1 MLELSL
7 WLLRCQRDGRM
18 RCIADQLLSA
28 HFAWWPKRSQKERM
42 AVPQRIVSL
51 LPSSTEVLC
60 ALGLETSLVG
70 ISHACDYPPGVTS
83 LPRLTTPASRE
94 PGERHAPDR
103 EAAVVQ
109 AGLSVYQL
117 DLDLLRALQPDL
129 IVTQDQAAVCGIA
142 YAEILEAA
150 RHILGRHVEVL
161 SLHPT
166 FLQDIW
172 DDIHRVGEATQ
183 QQRRAVTLLAELFA
197 RVNTV
202 VAESIMLREPPRVAL
217 LVWTDPLMLSGYWCP
232 DLIQL
237 AGGTDSLCRPGAP
250 APVVEWGRLQ
260 EYTPEVLLLSP
271 CGSPLAQ
278 SRAALPLLQ
287 GLPGWDDLPAVRQG
301 YVYVV
306 DGQRYFHR
314 PGPRIVDSLETLA
327 GLLHPD
333 LFGDLLAQ
341 EGELYCRV
349 TT

>member
-1 MLELSL
+1 MTL
-7 WLLRCQRDGRM
+7 
-18 RCIADQLLSA
+18 
-28 HFAWWPKRSQKERM
+28 
-42 AVPQRIVSL
+42 PQRIVSL
-51 LPSSTEVLC
+51 LPSSTEILC

-70 ISHACDYPPGVTS
+70 ISHVCDYPPGVTS
-83 LPRLTTPASRE
+83 LPRLTTSSSGNV
-94 PGERHAPDR
+94 GEGPDR
-103 EAAVVQ
+103 EMVVVQ
-109 AGLSVYQL
+109 AGLSIYRL
-117 DLDLLRALQPDL
+117 DVGLLRALQPDL
-129 IVTQDQAAVCGIA
+129 IVTQDRAVVCGIS
-142 YAEILEAA
+142 YAEMLEAT
-150 RHILGRHVEVL
+150 RHVLGRHVEVL

-183 QQRRAVTLLAELFA
+183 RQRQAAALLEELFA

-237 AGGTDSLCRPGAP
+237 AGGADGLCRPGAP

-260 EYTPEVLLLSP
+260 EYAPEVLLVSP

-278 SRAALPLLQ
+278 TRAALPLLQ

-301 YVYVV
+301 YVYAM
-306 DGQRYFHR
+306 DGQGYLHR

-333 LFGDLLAQ
+333 LFGEFLPQ

>member
-1 MLELSL
+1 
-7 WLLRCQRDGRM
+7 
-18 RCIADQLLSA
+18 
-28 HFAWWPKRSQKERM
+28 M

-51 LPSSTEVLC
+51 CPSSTEILC

-70 ISHACDYPPGVTS
+70 ISHVCDYPPGVTA
-83 LPRLTTPASRE
+83 LPRLTAPSSSK
-94 PGERHAPDR
+94 PGERHTPDR
-103 EAAVVQ
+103 EEAGWQ

-129 IVTQDQAAVCGIA
+129 IVTQNRAAVCGMS
-142 YAEILEAA
+142 YAELLEAV
-150 RHILGRHVEVL
+150 RHVLGRHVEVL

-166 FLQDIW
+166 LLQDIW

-183 QQRRAVTLLAELFA
+183 RQRQAMTLLEELFA

-202 VAESIMLREPPRVAL
+202 VAESIMLREPPRVAM
-217 LVWTDPLMLSGYWCP
+217 LVWTDPLMLAGYWGP

-237 AGGTDSLCRPGAP
+237 AGGTDGLCRPGAP
-250 APVVEWGRLQ
+250 ASVVEWDRLQ
-260 EYTPEVLLLSP
+260 AYAPEVLLLSS
-271 CGSPLAQ
+271 CGSPLDQ
-278 SRAALPLLQ
+278 TRAALPLWQ

-301 YVYVV
+301 YVYAVA
-306 DGQRYFHR
+306 GQGYFHR

-333 LFGDLLAQ
+333 LFGEFLPP